1 MKNGERNCN
10 KIENGLAP
18 KKWNKNL
25 VNTSAPHFYDMRFGV
40 CVWERISRRECLQ
53 FRSFSVN
60 KGISSTLNRKK
71 YFILHRIWVEHSYS
85 YYQDESERAVW
96 LQSKY
101 AHIKAPFNC
110 V

>member
-40 CVWERISRRECLQ
+40 CVRENQQKGVLTISKF
-53 FRSFSVN
+53 FRQQRHF
-60 KGISSTLNRKK
+60 
-71 YFILHRIWVEHSYS
+71 LHT
-85 YYQDESERAVW
+85 
-96 LQSKY
+96 
-101 AHIKAPFNC
+101 
-110 V
+110 